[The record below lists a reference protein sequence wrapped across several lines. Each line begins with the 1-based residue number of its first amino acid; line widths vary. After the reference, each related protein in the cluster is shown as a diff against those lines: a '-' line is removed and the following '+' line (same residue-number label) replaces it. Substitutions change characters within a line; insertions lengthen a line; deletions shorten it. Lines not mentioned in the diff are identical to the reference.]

1 MLHRD
6 DKREY
11 LEALEE
17 VPELVE
23 TESARRFFL
32 NAEDY
37 NPLRAA
43 ARLARYWK
51 MRKSVF
57 GSQRWLLPLTQTGT
71 GALNSDDIAILRSGY
86 LVAFHQHD
94 NLIVMDAS
102 RLPVYNISLERCLYY
117 WTYTF
122 REALM
127 INPNI
132 CMLHLVNS
140 TPRPSPNLENRVWEI
155 GFTCLPI
162 KSLSLK
168 VTHTYEEDKQ
178 PLVDFLAFQTEKFLN
193 FTTSQFPNRRGLER
207 IALGSMERN
216 LLALEQLGISRK
228 QLPRRFGGFY
238 DYSEFVSP
246 PRKSALTKP
255 RCFFL
260 WLAFDS
266 PSRLPASGW
275 QDRWIGC
282 QISIE
287 GAMSSAPPKLN
298 ASLWTDSRMSL
309 SPIMDFESAWEPSS
323 ALLALSP
330 FANTGETRPYS
341 PFVAMSPARTEEAWP
356 TTHALV
362 SAARPTLLALSPFT
376 ANSGEIRSN
385 SPFCVAV
392 PPVRTEEA
400 RLTTTSLAAL
410 VGSVARATK
419 AEEKMPIAKIR
430 NSIYCKKYY
439 EKRKNKVVVLQ
450 EDRDALR
457 QQNEELR
464 REHER
469 LEGLLHQA
477 KDLVAALGKQESGR

>member
-23 TESARRFFL
+23 TESARTLFL

-51 MRKSVF
+51 FRKSVF

-86 LVAFHQHD
+86 LLGFHQHG
-94 NLIVMDAS
+94 NLIIMDIS
-102 RLPVYNISLERCLYY
+102 RLPVYNISLERCIYY
-117 WTYTF
+117 WAYTF
-122 REALM
+122 REELAN
-127 INPNI
+127 NPDLS
-132 CMLHLVNS
+132 MLNLVNS
-140 TPRPSPNLENRVWEI
+140 NPRPSPNLDNRVFELV
-155 GFTCLPI
+155 FTCLPI
-162 KSLSLK
+162 RSISIK

-178 PLVDFLAFQTEKFLN
+178 PLVDFLAFQSEKYLD

-207 IALGSMERN
+207 IALGSMESN
-216 LLALEQLGISRK
+216 LHALEQLGISRK
-228 QLPRRFGGFY
+228 HLPRRFGGFY

-266 PSRLPASGW
+266 PSRLPASGS

-282 QISIE
+282 KISIE

-309 SPIMDFESAWEPSS
+309 SPIMDLESAWEPSS
-323 ALLALSP
+323 DLLAMSP
-330 FANTGETRPYS
+330 FAFTGETMPYS

-362 SAARPTLLALSPFT
+362 SAARPTLLALPLLT
-376 ANSGEIRSN
+376 ANSGEIRSY

-400 RLTTTSLAAL
+400 RLATTSHAAL
-410 VGSVARATK
+410 EGSVARATK

-439 EKRKNKVVVLQ
+439 EKRKNKVYLLQ

-457 QQNEELR
+457 QQNGELR
-464 REHER
+464 REDER
-469 LEGLLHQA
+469 LEGLLHLA